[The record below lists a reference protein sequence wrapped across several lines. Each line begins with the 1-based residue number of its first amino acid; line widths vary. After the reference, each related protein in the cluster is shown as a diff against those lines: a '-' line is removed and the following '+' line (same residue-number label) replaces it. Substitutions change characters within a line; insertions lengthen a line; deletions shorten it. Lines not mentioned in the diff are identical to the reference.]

1 MMTKYG
7 LEDKSIILRMLS
19 QPKRLFYDSVFAS
32 LSIPRINKNCIVT
45 LIEQLNHL
53 ENDPA

>member
-7 LEDKSIILRMLS
+7 LGDKSIILRMLC
-19 QPKRLFYDSVFAS
+19 QPKRLFDDTVFAR
-32 LSIPRINKNCIVT
+32 LSIPCINKNCIVT
-45 LIEQLNHL
+45 IIELLNHL